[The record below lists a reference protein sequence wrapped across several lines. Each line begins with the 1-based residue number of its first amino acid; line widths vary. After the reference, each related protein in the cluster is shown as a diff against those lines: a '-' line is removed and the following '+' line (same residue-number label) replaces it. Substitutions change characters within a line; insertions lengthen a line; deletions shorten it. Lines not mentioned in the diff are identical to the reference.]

1 MPTDKL
7 REYLDSNN
15 VKYTIIEHDPA
26 FTAQE
31 VAAAAHIPG
40 KQLAKAVMIKIDGE
54 MAMAIL
60 PASYRVNFDRL
71 QEQTGAKELELA
83 TEKEFK
89 GLFPDCDVGAMPPFG
104 NLYNMKVFAAESLA
118 EQIDIAFC
126 AGSHTELIRIS
137 FEDFQRLVEPKILEF
152 TYAG

>member
-104 NLYNMKVFAAESLA
+104 NLYSMKVFAAESLA